1 MSQLITV
8 IGNVFMDIKGFA
20 AEQYH
25 PQAKNI
31 GQIRFVHGGVGRN
44 IAENLAH
51 MGLPSCLVSTVDESA
66 LGSEVVQ
73 RLQLRGVDTR
83 FMSAYRQGM
92 GMWLATMDEQGN
104 LVGSISQQPD
114 FGGLYDRIANHGQT
128 IAEASSHLALSIDLT
143 EAIARKTM
151 ELAKRYRKPIYGLPG
166 NMSVVMSHPD
176 ILEGLDCFV
185 CNHVE
190 AGRLMA
196 VAFDALSIDDQI
208 EAMVQFVESR
218 GLRSMVITLGAMGA
232 VFYDSVSGAKGHQPV
247 FPVNMVDS
255 SGAGDAFFSGVVAGL
270 ALGSPLEQA
279 VMIGTKVAGWVI
291 ESAENNCLNTKALMA
306 NDPYMKEWFND
317 KKKPISEG

>member
-20 AEQYH
+20 SEQYH

-44 IAENLAH
+44 IAENLAL
-51 MGLPSCLVSTVDESA
+51 MGMPSCLVSTVDESA
-66 LGSEVVQ
+66 LGNEVVR
-73 RLQLRGVDTR
+73 RLQSRGVDTR
-83 FMSAYRQGM
+83 FMSAYPQGM

-114 FGGLYDRIANHGQT
+114 FGGLYGGIANHGHA

-143 EAIARKTM
+143 EAIARKTI
-151 ELAKRYRKPIYGLPG
+151 ELAASYRKPIYGLPG
-166 NMSVVMSHPD
+166 NMSVIMSHPD

-196 VAFDALSIDDQI
+196 VSFDALSIDGQI
-208 EAMVQFVESR
+208 EAMAQFVEAR
-218 GLRSMVITLGAMGA
+218 GLRSMVITLGAKGS
-232 VFYDSVSGAKGHQPV
+232 VFYDSLSGVKGHQPV
-247 FPVNMVDS
+247 FPVDMVDS

-270 ALGSPLEQA
+270 AQGIPLNQA
-279 VMIGTKVAGWVI
+279 VWIGTKVAGWVI
-291 ESAENNCLNTKALMA
+291 ESAENNCPNTRTLMA
-306 NDPYMKEWFND
+306 SDPFMKEWFND
-317 KKKPISEG
+317 KKKPV